1 VINNSAPH
9 TSEHEMKKG
18 MELKLSIEKMA
29 IGGRAIAK
37 HEGLVIFVDKAV
49 AGDVVCAKIFK
60 KKKQFAEARTI
71 EIIQPSP
78 YRTKP
83 VCTYSDYCGGCKWQF
98 IDYDQQIVFK
108 QQHVAEALEHIG
120 NIEIPVVH
128 PTIRSPN
135 IFGYRNKMEFSCA
148 DRRWLMRS
156 EMDQNMDRSFALGL
170 HVPGTFDKVLDIHHC
185 VIQKEQGNA
194 ILSDVRQFMK
204 SSGKPAYGLK
214 SHEGFWRFCVLR
226 YSNAHDQWMV
236 NIVTSVDCP
245 DLLQEMAKDI
255 CNRHENIVSFIHQ
268 ISARKAAVAVGEQ
281 EKCLQGN
288 NVIEDFIGP
297 FTFKIAANAFFQTNT
312 HAVVHLYE
320 TVREYARLKPKDVV
334 WDLYCGTGTI
344 AIWLAN
350 SCGSVCGMENVSDAV
365 NNAIQNCKENNIT
378 NCHFVCGDIKDL
390 LKNQKEKPD
399 VVIMDP
405 PRAGMH
411 PKVIAQLL
419 SISPRRIVYVS
430 CNPSTMARDL
440 GLLASHY
447 VVKEIQPV
455 DMFPHT
461 FHIEAVARLE
471 RIK

>member
-1 VINNSAPH
+1 
-9 TSEHEMKKG
+9 MKKG
-18 MELKLSIEKMA
+18 SELKLTIEKMA
-29 IGGRAIAK
+29 IGGRALSK

-49 AGDVVCAKIFK
+49 AGDTVYAKIFK
-60 KKKQFAEARTI
+60 KKKKFAEARTI
-71 EIIQPSP
+71 EIIQSSP
-78 YRTKP
+78 YRVKP
-83 VCTYSDYCGGCKWQF
+83 ICKFSDYCGGCKWQF
-98 IDYDQQIVFK
+98 IDYDQQIIFK

-120 NIEIPVVH
+120 KIELPNVH
-128 PTIRSPN
+128 STIRSPS
-135 IFGYRNKMEFSCA
+135 IFEYRNKMEFSCS

-156 EMDQNMDRSFALGL
+156 EMENNMDRSFALGL
-170 HVPGTFDKVLDIHHC
+170 HVPGTFDKVLDIGHC
-185 VIQKEQGNA
+185 DIQKKQGND

-204 SSGKPAYGLK
+204 SSGEPAYGLK

-236 NIVTSVDCP
+236 NIVTSVDKP
-245 DLLQEMAKDI
+245 ELLQEMAKEI
-255 CNRHENIVSFIHQ
+255 CNRHANIVSFIHQ
-268 ISARKAAVAVGEQ
+268 ISTRKAAVAVGEQ
-281 EKCLQGN
+281 EICLQGQDF
-288 NVIEDFIGP
+288 IEDYIGP
-297 FTFKIAANAFFQTNT
+297 FAFKIAANAFFQTNT

-320 TVREYARLKPKDVV
+320 RVREYARLKQSDVV

-344 AIWLAN
+344 AIWLAHG
-350 SCGSVCGMENVSDAV
+350 CKSVCGIEYVSDAV
-365 NNAIQNCKENNIT
+365 DNARQNCKENNIT
-378 NCHFVCGDIKDL
+378 NCHFVCGDIKDQ
-390 LKNQKEKPD
+390 LKEQKEKPD

-405 PRAGMH
+405 PRAGTH

-419 SISPRRIVYVS
+419 SIGPRRIVYVS

-447 VVKEIQPV
+447 EVKEIQPV